1 MKKYFTLK
9 RGETF
14 VYILVWILVFLMPVF
29 IYRNNSTNY
38 NQIYKEWVRM
48 LPFLVIFFIN
58 NHLLLPKLLFQ
69 KKNLWYFGILLLSII
84 LISYLSTFSHL
95 LFDNQMPQNG
105 GMRIPPQPGGMGG
118 HDPSRMMPGF
128 EMNRDPFRQLP
139 RAKGFLDRKMID
151 NFIVCILVV
160 GLNSAIK
167 ISSKWQKEEQKRK
180 EVEKQ
185 NLKNELAFLRN
196 QVSPHFFMNTLNNI
210 HALVDIDGDNAKEA
224 IIKLSKMMRYLLY
237 DSDEGETTLAKEVEF
252 IQSYL
257 DLMKLRYPAD
267 VKLTFSF
274 QENLPAIT
282 IPPLLFT
289 SLIENAFKHGISSRG
304 ESFVDIYLRMIEN
317 QLVFRIRNSS
327 FGIEKKA
334 SEVGGLGLANL
345 KKRLDLIYG
354 ETYTIISKDENG
366 IFEIAVK
373 IPLHDH

>member
-1 MKKYFTLK
+1 MGTYAS
-9 RGETF
+9 
-14 VYILVWILVFLMPVF
+14 VPC
-29 IYRNNSTNY
+29 N
-38 NQIYKEWVRM
+38 
-48 LPFLVIFFIN
+48 FFIN

-139 RAKGFLDRKMID
+139 RPKGFLDRKMID

-196 QVSPHFFMNTLNNI
+196 QVSPHFL
-210 HALVDIDGDNAKEA
+210 
-224 IIKLSKMMRYLLY
+224 
-237 DSDEGETTLAKEVEF
+237 
-252 IQSYL
+252 
-257 DLMKLRYPAD
+257 
-267 VKLTFSF
+267 
-274 QENLPAIT
+274 
-282 IPPLLFT
+282 
-289 SLIENAFKHGISSRG
+289 
-304 ESFVDIYLRMIEN
+304 
-317 QLVFRIRNSS
+317 
-327 FGIEKKA
+327 
-334 SEVGGLGLANL
+334 
-345 KKRLDLIYG
+345 
-354 ETYTIISKDENG
+354 
-366 IFEIAVK
+366 
-373 IPLHDH
+373 